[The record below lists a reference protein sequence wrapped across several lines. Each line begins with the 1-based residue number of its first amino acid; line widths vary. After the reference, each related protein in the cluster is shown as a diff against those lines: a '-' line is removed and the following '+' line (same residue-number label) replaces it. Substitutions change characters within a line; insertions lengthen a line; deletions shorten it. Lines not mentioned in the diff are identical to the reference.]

1 MRFREL
7 ILGLAAVLLAVL
19 PHPALASKLPAETV
33 VLTVDGAID
42 GDAPRDFTIA
52 DLEALGLVELRTTT
66 PWHDNEMLF
75 EGVPMAR
82 LMEAVGARGDTVVGA
97 ALNNYLIDIPI
108 ADFETFGVLLAFK
121 ANGEY
126 MGVRDKGPLFVIY
139 PFDRFPDIRN
149 ELYYSRS
156 IWQLRR
162 LTVK

>member
-7 ILGLAAVLLAVL
+7 ILVLATVLIAVL
-19 PHPALASKLPAETV
+19 PLSAWASKLPVDAV
-33 VLTVDGAID
+33 VLTVDGAIE
-42 GDAPRDFTIA
+42 GDTPRDFTIA
-52 DLEALGLVELRTTT
+52 DLEALGMVELRTRT

-75 EGVPMAR
+75 EGVSLVH
-82 LMEAVGARGDTVVGA
+82 LMKSVGARGDTVVGA

-108 ADFETFGVLLAFK
+108 ADFETFDVLLALK

-126 MGVRDKGPLFVIY
+126 MSVRDKGPLFVIY